1 MKKHLKIT
9 LGIFCSLS
17 IMAGVFYTSK
27 ENPRVYLNNRINL
40 AYVNEEISNKKFS
53 NVVTLLNKAD
63 FQVDSEVE
71 KGLKY
76 VKSIYILSDS
86 SFISDKKTCVGVI
99 DFGYM
104 YPFVKYKV
112 EAYFDKIDDIY
123 SLKEQYRKKYTNG
136 IALYLK
142 IEKGNF
148 IIAKREKEIEKTI
161 KSERY
166 LTQNI
171 LKILDREK
179 NKNLGVLILNLGKN
193 PLGGFNELVFTGDV
207 DTENRVVLATNIAGK
222 NDVIESLNHIEN
234 DNLDGDR
241 IFEKN
246 KLYLRSSKDAEL
258 RSFLFFLNYFS
269 KNSLIE
275 GISSK
280 VKINTAKD
288 DIKIELLSKNEIIE
302 SKLEKKQFLYGYLD
316 VNLKNEI
323 IGQIEIKG
331 LAQKNNLKIETD
343 LDEKTTINLL
353 KTVK

>member
-1 MKKHLKIT
+1 MKKKLKIT
-9 LGIFCSLS
+9 LGIFCGLS

-40 AYVNEEISNKKFS
+40 AYVNEEISSKNFT
-53 NVVTLLNKAD
+53 NTIALLNKAD
-63 FQVDSEVE
+63 FKIDSEVE

-76 VKSIYILSDS
+76 VKNLYILSDS

-104 YPFVKYKV
+104 YPFIKYKL
-112 EAYFDKIDDIY
+112 ETYFDKADDIY
-123 SLKEQYRKKYTNG
+123 SLKDEYRKKYTNG
-136 IALYLK
+136 STLYLK

-148 IIAKREKEIEKTI
+148 IIAKREKDIEKTI

-179 NKNLGVLILNLGKN
+179 SRNLGMLILNLGKN
-193 PLGGFNELVFTGDV
+193 PLAGFNELVFTGDV
-207 DTENRVVLATNIAGK
+207 NAENEFLLTTNIGGK
-222 NDVIESLNHIEN
+222 NDVIKSLNRIQD

-241 IFEKN
+241 IFQKN
-246 KLYLRSSKDAEL
+246 SLYLRSSKDAEL

-269 KNSLIE
+269 KNTIVE
-275 GISSK
+275 DISSK
-280 VKINTAKD
+280 VKINTSKD
-288 DIKIELLSKNEIIE
+288 DVNIDLFSKNEIVE
-302 SKLEKKQFLYGYLD
+302 SNLEKKQFLYGYLD
-316 VNLKNEI
+316 FNLKDKN
-323 IGQIEIKG
+323 IGQIELKG
-331 LAQKNNLKIETD
+331 LAEENNLKINTV

-353 KTVK
+353 KTVR